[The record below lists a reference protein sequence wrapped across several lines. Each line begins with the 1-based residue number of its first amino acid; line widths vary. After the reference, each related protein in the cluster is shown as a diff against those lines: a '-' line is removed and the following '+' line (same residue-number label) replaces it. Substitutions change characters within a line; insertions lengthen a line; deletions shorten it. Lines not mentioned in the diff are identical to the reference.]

1 MPVDKTGTRAVCF
14 KNIMASRRTSTAP
27 SSFKSSLTDTKSSKS
42 GSNAVKVTV
51 SGPEKKPVKTSGNV
65 IKSRYMQSAEK
76 SSISKSNSLTNES
89 FAVPLRPSSPK
100 PSGVKPRV
108 GTPPRRSMAPQA
120 TYGHCF
126 QPNFDISV
134 IKERTVMENAA
145 EPERNPETEKFI
157 IEMQTFLLAYLTAE
171 MESNT
176 AKLKAAAEARILQEM
191 EEEEAL
197 YNEVQEK
204 KRQYLVMEKDRLAHE
219 LLDLQIAALTPVAE
233 TAKQFAKNYK
243 SFASAVDT
251 TRHELPVKN
260 FYIDGDRKEFLDKSE
275 ACLKVSEK
283 LLEQCTEGDQKD
295 TSTSLEC
302 LRDMK
307 TTSKDI
313 SQQLSGTFS
322 ELLEVSS
329 LVCRH
334 TINVHQATE
343 EEQLGP
349 ARTLKLYCPKP

>member
-1 MPVDKTGTRAVCF
+1 MLLKLQSVDLKRNLLKHVVFLVSSEAGPSLLGRS
-14 KNIMASRRTSTAP
+14 NLQSTF
-27 SSFKSSLTDTKSSKS
+27 SD
-42 GSNAVKVTV
+42 
-51 SGPEKKPVKTSGNV
+51 
-65 IKSRYMQSAEK
+65 
-76 SSISKSNSLTNES
+76 
-89 FAVPLRPSSPK
+89 
-100 PSGVKPRV
+100 
-108 GTPPRRSMAPQA
+108 
-120 TYGHCF
+120 GHCF
-126 QPNFDISV
+126 HPNFDISV
-134 IKERTVMENAA
+134 IKEKTVMENAA
-145 EPERNPETEKFI
+145 EPERNPETEKCI

-204 KRQYLVMEKDRLAHE
+204 KQ
-219 LLDLQIAALTPVAE
+219 
-233 TAKQFAKNYK
+233 TAKQFTKNYK

-260 FYIDGDRKEFLDKSE
+260 FYNRRGQKGIKSE

-343 EEQLGP
+343 RSSSALQ
-349 ARTLKLYCPKP
+349 RTLKLYCPKP